1 MARPADYKAELA
13 DLQAHLVRWQQWA
26 MEKGEKA
33 LIIFEGR
40 DGAGKDGAIK
50 RIVEHLAPRNTRI
63 IALPKPSDRQ
73 ASEWYFQRYVHY
85 LPAAGELVLFN
96 RSWYN
101 RAGVEVVMGF
111 SSPDE
116 QEDFLRDAP
125 TFERM
130 LVETDIRII
139 KFWLDI
145 SKQEQA
151 SRLDD
156 RRTNPLKTLKV
167 SALDKVAQKEW
178 KAYSKARD
186 VMLTRTHS
194 AFAPWICVHTDHKKR
209 ARLATIRHIL
219 HTLAPPHI
227 RQSVAAPDPEVLYV
241 FDEAA
246 LKDGRLEK

>member
-1 MARPADYKAELA
+1 MPRPDPYKTELA
-13 DLQAHLVRWQQWA
+13 DLQAQLVRWQAWA
-26 MEKGEKA
+26 MENGEKA

-50 RIVEHLAPRNTRI
+50 RIVEHLAPRNTRVV
-63 IALPKPSDRQ
+63 ALPKPSDRQ
-73 ASEWYFQRYVHY
+73 RTEWYFQRYVRH
-85 LPAAGELVLFN
+85 LPAAGETVIFN

-101 RAGVEVVMGF
+101 RGGVEVVMGF
-111 SSPDE
+111 STPSE

-145 SKQEQA
+145 SKKEQA

-167 SALDKVAQKEW
+167 SELDEVAQKKW
-178 KAYSKARD
+178 KAYSQARD

-219 HTLAPPHI
+219 HALAPPHI
-227 RQSVAAPDPEVLYV
+227 REHVAAPDPEVLYV